1 MDFVMKIEHILQVG
15 DYVKTKGARNPNSF
29 RRIVEVKG
37 RHELLVDHYT
47 WRIERTWAPEFFEGD
62 VTAPYK
68 VVSKRYN
75 LTYTLERLPYSSR
88 VGIDKVSYV
97 YNIDEFGVLK
107 DIFRVKRDKDNNVT
121 LVRHGKL

>member
-1 MDFVMKIEHILQVG
+1 MKIEHVLQVG

-29 RRIVEVKG
+29 RRIVAVKG
-37 RHELLVDHYT
+37 HRELLVDHYT
-47 WRIERTWAPEFFEGD
+47 WHIERTLKPDFVDGLMQG
-62 VTAPYK
+62 
-68 VVSKRYN
+68 KRYN
-75 LTYTLERLPYSSR
+75 LKYTLERLPYSSH
-88 VGIDKVSYV
+88 VGIDKVSHV